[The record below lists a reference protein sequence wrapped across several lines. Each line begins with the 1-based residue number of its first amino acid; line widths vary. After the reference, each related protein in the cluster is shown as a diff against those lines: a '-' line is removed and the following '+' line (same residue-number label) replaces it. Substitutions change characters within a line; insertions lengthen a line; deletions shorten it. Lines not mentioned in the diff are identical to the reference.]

1 MMKKQKIC
9 IIGGSLTGL
18 VTAISL
24 SKLNCEIDLITGKN
38 IKKSASNATIA
49 ISENNLEFL
58 KKLNISKTF
67 QKKLWPSSIM
77 KIYTEKDKNNF
88 SEIFELNHDN
98 KLNKILYVIKNI
110 ELINLMWSK
119 IKKIKSISIIKN
131 KNISDIPNSNFL
143 KKINLNSK
151 KKKYNLVIIC
161 AGNNSDLVKNIF
173 DNQTIKNSYNETSIT
188 AILNHDPIK
197 NNIARQIFLD
207 NSILALLPISK
218 KNTSIVWSVKKILK
232 RENNTFLKKQIQF
245 FTKNFLNNIKFTKS
259 IEFNDLNFL
268 IRKKYYKD
276 RILLFGDALHVVHP
290 FVGQGFN
297 MVLRDLKILEKILE
311 NKIKLGLD
319 IGSLDILSEFSD
331 KSKPNNFAFS
341 IGIDVLKTSFS
352 INNKFF
358 KELRNNVIKN
368 LNKNTNLKNVFFNIA
383 NKGLRL

>member
-1 MMKKQKIC
+1 M
-9 IIGGSLTGL
+9 
-18 VTAISL
+18 
-24 SKLNCEIDLITGKN
+24 
-38 IKKSASNATIA
+38 
-49 ISENNLEFL
+49 
-58 KKLNISKTF
+58 
-67 QKKLWPSSIM
+67 
-77 KIYTEKDKNNF
+77 
-88 SEIFELNHDN
+88 
-98 KLNKILYVIKNI
+98 
-110 ELINLMWSK
+110 
-119 IKKIKSISIIKN
+119 
-131 KNISDIPNSNFL
+131 
-143 KKINLNSK
+143 
-151 KKKYNLVIIC
+151 
-161 AGNNSDLVKNIF
+161 
-173 DNQTIKNSYNETSIT
+173 
-188 AILNHDPIK
+188 
-197 NNIARQIFLD
+197 
-207 NSILALLPISK
+207 LPISK

-245 FTKNFLNNIKFTKS
+245 FAKNFLNNIKFTKS

-276 RILLFGDALHVVHP
+276 RMLLFGDALHVVHP

-368 LNKNTNLKNVFFNIA
+368 LNKNANLKNVFFNIA